1 MKDRRML
8 VCPECLSSKVRVES
22 VGFMVNEVNKNK
34 PIKELLSNNT
44 PTDSIERRKLRL
56 KELEEKRH
64 DLTTSSNYELYCTGC
79 EDHIECFAEIEIIKE
94 KVSRIEFLNEQQTIK
109 EIK

>member
-44 PTDSIERRKLRL
+44 PTESIERRKLRL
-56 KELEEKRH
+56 K
-64 DLTTSSNYELYCTGC
+64 
-79 EDHIECFAEIEIIKE
+79 
-94 KVSRIEFLNEQQTIK
+94 
-109 EIK
+109 